1 MSEITITLL
10 KIRETDKAIQVS
22 ETENEAVWL
31 PKSQIDYEVVN
42 ENFIEVTMPEWLYKE
57 KGFIS

>member
-1 MSEITITLL
+1 MSEVTITLL

-22 ETENEAVWL
+22 ETENETVWL
-31 PKSQIDYEVVN
+31 PKSQIEYEVVK